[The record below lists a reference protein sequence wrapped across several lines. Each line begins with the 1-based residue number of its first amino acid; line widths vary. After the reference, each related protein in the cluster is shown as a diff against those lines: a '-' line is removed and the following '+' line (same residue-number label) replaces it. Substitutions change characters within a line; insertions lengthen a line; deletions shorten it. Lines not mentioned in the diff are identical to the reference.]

1 MANKGPSSQGYGF
14 SSNHLWMW
22 DLDYKESW
30 VLKNWCFWIVVLE
43 KTLEIHLVCKE
54 VRPVNP
60 KGNQP
65 WIFIGRTDAKAEALV
80 LWPPDS
86 KSQLFGKDSD
96 AGKDWGQEEKGT
108 AEDEMVEWH
117 HWLKGDEFE
126 QTLGHSEGQ
135 GGLAC
140 CSPWGLKDWVTEQ
153 QQKAG
158 NQWESLVCS
167 RYFQSC
173 FRKVSLTAILRM
185 N

>member
-1 MANKGPSSQGYGF
+1 M
-14 SSNHLWMW
+14 
-22 DLDYKESW
+22 
-30 VLKNWCFWIVVLE
+30 LE
-43 KTLEIHLVCKE
+43 KTFGSPLDSKEIK
-54 VRPVNP
+54 PVNP
-60 KGNQP
+60 KENQP

-108 AEDEMVEWH
+108 AEDGMVEWH
-117 HWLKGDEFE
+117 HRLNGDEFE

-140 CSPWGLKDWVTEQ
+140 CSPWDLKDWVTEQ
-153 QQKAG
+153 QQKVG
-158 NQWESLVCS
+158 NQWKSLVCS

-185 N
+185 NWREENWDGKMLSLTY